1 MLYKNKDIWNK
12 YSNDDQIIINNIC
25 KKEYNFFNEN
35 TDLDK
40 KEDIFF
46 ITNGFPP
53 FQFKKL
59 KMENGRLINKKY
71 NNTPSVLHLPGNLNG
86 NKYISY
92 IGYRPQNIK
101 LDYEYY
107 KINQLIDLLKHNI
120 RIFINNI
127 NRTNNN
133 TKIEKVIYIE
143 KNRISNIDYRKHLLS
158 QNLQ

>member
-46 ITNGFPP
+46 ITNGLPP

-71 NNTPSVLHLPGNLNG
+71 NNTPSVLHLSVNL
-86 NKYISY
+86 I
-92 IGYRPQNIK
+92 
-101 LDYEYY
+101 
-107 KINQLIDLLKHNI
+107 
-120 RIFINNI
+120 
-127 NRTNNN
+127 
-133 TKIEKVIYIE
+133 
-143 KNRISNIDYRKHLLS
+143 
-158 QNLQ
+158 